1 MRSRLG
7 IVASLLLCLS
17 AAVAAQPYQPPRHT
31 APPPIPGA
39 SPADLQA
46 HADAGMQIERSRSAA
61 GELDEHRRLD
71 AALKGL
77 QPQRRGTVD
86 AYVVSIALDSD
97 PVFGREARA
106 AGQVLERRYAARGRS
121 IVLAG
126 TDGSAPSRLPRGTPA
141 SLAVTLARIA
151 ELMDKNEDVLVLY
164 ATGHGTPLGLYYND
178 ADNGYGLVS
187 PNRLAGMLDELGLT
201 NRLIILSACYSGG
214 FVPRLQS
221 ATSVIVAAAAHD
233 RTSFGCV
240 AENDWTFFGDAMVN
254 HALRGTQPLAAA
266 FEEASTLIM
275 GWEAQLRFVPPSAP
289 QLFLGIGAA
298 RWLGPLEQ
306 RLPPA
311 TAPTGRPALET
322 TRATLQGR

>member
-1 MRSRLG
+1 MRNGLW
-7 IVASLLLCLS
+7 
-17 AAVAAQPYQPPRHT
+17 AVAALSLCCAVATSAQTYQPPRHT
-31 APPPIPGA
+31 APPPLPGG
-39 SPADLQA
+39 SPTDLQA
-46 HADAGMQIERSRSAA
+46 HADAGMQIERSRNAA

-106 AGQVLERRYAARGRS
+106 AGQVLERRYGARGRA
-121 IVLAG
+121 IILAG

-141 SLAVTLARIA
+141 SLAVTLARVA
-151 ELMDKNEDVLVLY
+151 ELMDKSEDVLVLY
-164 ATGHGTPLGLYYND
+164 ATGHGVPLGLYYHD
-178 ADNGYGLVS
+178 ADSGYGLIS
-187 PNRLAGMLDELGLT
+187 PNRLGGMLDELGLG

-221 ATSVIVAAAAHD
+221 ATSAIVTAAAHD
-233 RTSFGCV
+233 RTSFGCT
-240 AENDWTFFGDAMVN
+240 AENDWTFFGDALVN
-254 HALRGTQPLAAA
+254 HALRGPQPLAAA
-266 FEEASTLIM
+266 FAEANGLIM
-275 GWEAQLRFVPPSAP
+275 TWEAQLRVMPSAP
-289 QLFLGIGAA
+289 QLFLGTSAT

-311 TAPTGRPALET
+311 TAPSGRPAFET
-322 TRATLQGR
+322 TRAALQGR